1 MPLGSPCLIWFVFLL
16 DESLVFEF
24 SLESCLFSVTVLII
38 VFISWIS
45 ILISF
50 ISWVITSGF
59 IPV

>member
-1 MPLGSPCLIWFVFLL
+1 M
-16 DESLVFEF
+16 FEF
-24 SLESCLFSVTVLII
+24 SFENCLFSVTVLFM

-59 IPV
+59 IIFICLMSLLICVWNVSF